1 MCECDTWCMSLSI
14 YHFAHFKIEHTVVYA
29 VFFSV
34 CVYLLI
40 FILYLF
46 FLRQAVSRPA
56 IQQFMNYSSGLSGTP
71 NANGDSVTTRV
82 AADHDT
88 HQDFQPTSKSSD
100 MSFSDIV
107 AQVYILLY

>member
-1 MCECDTWCMSLSI
+1 
-14 YHFAHFKIEHTVVYA
+14 
-29 VFFSV
+29 
-34 CVYLLI
+34 
-40 FILYLF
+40 
-46 FLRQAVSRPA
+46 
-56 IQQFMNYSSGLSGTP
+56 MNYSSGLSGTP

-107 AQVYILLY
+107 AQVYLLLY